1 MPEASR
7 EPTSDAVS
15 PHSTS
20 ALGVLNCQMRNPAAS
35 YRQRAIA
42 PLPSPKAFHST
53 LSHFPEV
60 RLATL
65 TTTRSVSA
73 GSLLAGISV
82 LSQASHQLPLL
93 QLLGK
98 IPIHTLSGFSK
109 ALQKFTQRFRKG
121 NCLRLGRR

>member
-1 MPEASR
+1 MPFHHTAPPPLGSSTVKCGIR
-7 EPTSDAVS
+7 PPATVS
-15 PHSTS
+15 
-20 ALGVLNCQMRNPAAS
+20 G
-35 YRQRAIA
+35 
-42 PLPSPKAFHST
+42 PLLLFRHRRFHST